1 MVIYRILQRYT
12 DICFR
17 FGADHATLNKNKI
30 FAHIHVSNIFL
41 AVSCNTYFCTTYLC
55 LCKNWNKFLLSG
67 VCVCLFVC
75 KWAEFVLFQVPIQW
89 FSSPTSV
96 FGLLFL
102 LNRVKVVHYAYEIV
116 CKKKNQRQN
125 QVTHTLYWYW
135 SSFFCIACA
144 NKNHER
150 KISFIFSTFIHSFT
164 QALKRWLQ
172 CACRNKTN
180 EIMSPPLQIQHM
192 RRQYILKKYM
202 S

>member
-1 MVIYRILQRYT
+1 MFA
-12 DICFR
+12 FR
-17 FGADHATLNKNKI
+17 
-30 FAHIHVSNIFL
+30 
-41 AVSCNTYFCTTYLC
+41 
-55 LCKNWNKFLLSG
+55 
-67 VCVCLFVC
+67 CVCLFVC

-102 LNRVKVVHYAYEIV
+102 LNRVKVVHYACKIV
-116 CKKKNQRQN
+116 CKKKINDKIKSP
-125 QVTHTLYWYW
+125 THFIDIDPV
-135 SSFFCIACA
+135 FFCIACA